1 MGKIAFVFS
10 GQGDQYPGM
19 GRELADKYPAAAKVY
34 EICDSIRPGTS
45 RQCFEGTDEELKE
58 TKNTQPCLFAT
69 ELATAAALT
78 SQIDPAAAAALTC
91 PSGPSGPSAV
101 KAGPSEATAVK
112 ACPSA
117 ATAVKSGPDAVAG
130 FSLGE
135 VAAAAFAGIFS
146 LETGFRLVCRRG
158 ELMQQEADKFDTAMA
173 AVVKLDEQQ
182 VRNLCDQFS
191 GIYPVNFNCPG
202 QITVSGLS
210 SQMPGFFAK
219 VKEAGGRALPLKVK
233 GAFHSPFMEEAARS
247 FREELSRAEIRPMT
261 IPLYSNVTARL
272 YDGDVAGMLSRQI
285 ASPVQWEKI
294 IRNMIADGFDTFI
307 EIGPGRTLTNI
318 IKKTDPSV
326 RAVTAAEYMGSCQE
340 GTSC

>member
-78 SQIDPAAAAALTC
+78 SQIDPAAAAALIC
-91 PSGPSGPSAV
+91 PSC
-101 KAGPSEATAVK
+101 PSEATAVK

-210 SQMPGFFAK
+210 SQMPGFFTK

-272 YDGDVAGMLSRQI
+272 YDGDVAGLLSRQI

>member
-91 PSGPSGPSAV
+91 PSGPSGQSAV

-117 ATAVKSGPDAVAG
+117 APAVKSGPDAVAG

-173 AVVKLDEQQ
+173 AIVKLDEQQ
-182 VRNLCDQFS
+182 VRDLCDQFS

-272 YDGDVAGMLSRQI
+272 YDGDVAGLLSRQI

>member
-45 RQCFEGTDEELKE
+45 RQCFEGTDDELKE

-78 SQIDPAAAAALTC
+78 SQIDPAAAAALIC
-91 PSGPSGPSAV
+91 PSGPSAV

-117 ATAVKSGPDAVAG
+117 ATAVKSSPDAVAG

-272 YDGDVAGMLSRQI
+272 YDGDVAGLLSRQI

>member
-101 KAGPSEATAVK
+101 KACPSEATAVK
-112 ACPSA
+112 ADPSA
-117 ATAVKSGPDAVAG
+117 APAVKSGPDAVAG

-173 AVVKLDEQQ
+173 AIVKLDEQQ
-182 VRNLCDQFS
+182 VRDLCDQFS

-272 YDGDVAGMLSRQI
+272 YDGDVAGLLSRQI

>member
-34 EICDSIRPGTS
+34 EICDNIRPGTS

-117 ATAVKSGPDAVAG
+117 ATAVKSRPDAVAG

-247 FREELSRAEIRPMT
+247 FREELSHAEIRPMT

-272 YDGDVAGMLSRQI
+272 YDGDVAGLLSRQI

>member
-91 PSGPSGPSAV
+91 PSGPSGQSAV

-112 ACPSA
+112 ACPST

-182 VRNLCDQFS
+182 VRDLCDQFS

>member
-34 EICDSIRPGTS
+34 EICDNIRPGTS

-78 SQIDPAAAAALTC
+78 SQIDPAAAAALIC
-91 PSGPSGPSAV
+91 PSDPSAV

-117 ATAVKSGPDAVAG
+117 APAVKSGPDAVAG

-182 VRNLCDQFS
+182 VRDLCDQFS

-247 FREELSRAEIRPMT
+247 FREELSHAEIRPMT

>member
-78 SQIDPAAAAALTC
+78 SQIDPAAAVALIC
-91 PSGPSGPSAV
+91 PSGSSAV

-210 SQMPGFFAK
+210 SQMPGFFTK

-272 YDGDVAGMLSRQI
+272 YDGDVAGLLSRQI

>member
-78 SQIDPAAAAALTC
+78 SQIDPAAAAALIC
-91 PSGPSGPSAV
+91 PSGPSAV

-112 ACPSA
+112 TCPPA
-117 ATAVKSGPDAVAG
+117 ATTVKSGPDAVAG

-173 AVVKLDEQQ
+173 AVVKLGEQQ
-182 VRNLCDQFS
+182 VRDLCDQFS

-272 YDGDVAGMLSRQI
+272 YDGDVAGLLSRQI